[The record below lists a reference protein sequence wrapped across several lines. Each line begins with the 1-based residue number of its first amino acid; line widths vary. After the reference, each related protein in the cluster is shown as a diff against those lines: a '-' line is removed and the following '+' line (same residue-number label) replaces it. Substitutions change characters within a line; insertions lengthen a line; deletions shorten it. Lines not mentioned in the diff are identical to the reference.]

1 MALGSFVLSLIATAA
16 TFQVGSLL
24 SSLLVTSSGSV
35 INRPNVFP
43 QAVHARNITP
53 IGPQQLRWDGPV
65 WRDKPDQTL
74 WVNDIDDLWNQVLAL
89 NPQWVEMLPDPSE
102 TMKDYGTRHCG
113 AESNLA
119 TGDSSKISELL
130 TKLGSLRGSWSIK
143 EEWCYRLGCSDN
155 AGIYW
160 CNTNKWAIRAEG
172 LRLYTHGVHVR
183 DLCCHRSDGSL
194 YAGDPISGWEM
205 FPDSDNEAAHSYVA
219 IGYGSCSD
227 PRSAPPSFPLIHG
240 YPGSYGNCRA

>member
-74 WVNDIDDLWNQVLAL
+74 WVNDIDV
-89 NPQWVEMLPDPSE
+89 
-102 TMKDYGTRHCG
+102 C
-113 AESNLA
+113 
-119 TGDSSKISELL
+119 
-130 TKLGSLRGSWSIK
+130 
-143 EEWCYRLGCSDN
+143 
-155 AGIYW
+155 
-160 CNTNKWAIRAEG
+160 
-172 LRLYTHGVHVR
+172 
-183 DLCCHRSDGSL
+183 
-194 YAGDPISGWEM
+194 
-205 FPDSDNEAAHSYVA
+205 
-219 IGYGSCSD
+219 
-227 PRSAPPSFPLIHG
+227 APPDNPTS
-240 YPGSYGNCRA
+240 PGPVADSLPS